1 MLEEKALYRR
11 VDSTEEEH
19 QELAVLLI
27 QVEEVVVQ
35 VIYGELHTSFQIVWL
50 LRVVE
55 EAVFVMII
63 SQLEGMVVIQTVQ
76 AALAKAAMYL
86 AVEEHLHLVAQLVR
100 SVPSRDR
107 LDKADLCVET
117 MEVEEAGVGT
127 EAGRVMQ
134 QAVEAAPVIFLAPWS
149 LMV

>member
-1 MLEEKALYRR
+1 MLVEKALYRR
-11 VDSTEEEH
+11 VVTTEEEH

-50 LRVVE
+50 LRVE
-55 EAVFVMII
+55 EEVVFVMII
-63 SQLEGMVVIQTVQ
+63 SQLEGTAVTQTVQ
-76 AALAKAAMYL
+76 AALAKAVIYPVA
-86 AVEEHLHLVAQLVR
+86 EEHLHLVVQLVR

-134 QAVEAAPVIFLAPWS
+134 QVVEAAPVIFLAPWL